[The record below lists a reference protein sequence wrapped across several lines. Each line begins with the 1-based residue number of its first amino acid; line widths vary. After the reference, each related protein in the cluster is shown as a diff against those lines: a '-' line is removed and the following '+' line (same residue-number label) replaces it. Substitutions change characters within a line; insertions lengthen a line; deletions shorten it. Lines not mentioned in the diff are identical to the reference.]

1 MIRASGLLS
10 RIFGKAAFIP
20 KNASPAAIRQIDLWY
35 SEPKDNGDTEWGYIG
50 RVAKN
55 DDYPLGFDFDTI
67 PGRSRKSF
75 ANNSFAIVSPKQA
88 VNSKPSTEA
97 LSAASYYK
105 PISPEN
111 TDSKIRRI
119 GKKKKVKQR
128 SKGWIWVQPWME
140 NYMHRQ
146 CKMNRSLPSD
156 ENERTAEKTRS
167 RPKKLYHAPNKD
179 GRSSILSAADMKLLG
194 KTMAAPKHSDQKKVL
209 KRRLKRTIYSQPKK
223 PIPKYQA
230 RILKEALGKTP
241 WKLDGNPRSKKKRRI
256 QSGATFSKNYWT
268 SKAKMK
274 RRQSGA
280 TFSKKHWTP
289 KRKAHSRSIE
299 SPDNFTSTYHDRTSS
314 VRRCGG

>member
-1 MIRASGLLS
+1 MG
-10 RIFGKAAFIP
+10 
-20 KNASPAAIRQIDLWY
+20 
-35 SEPKDNGDTEWGYIG
+35 
-50 RVAKN
+50 
-55 DDYPLGFDFDTI
+55 LGFDFDTI

-88 VNSKPSTEA
+88 VNSKPAKEA
-97 LSAASYYK
+97 LSVASYYK

-111 TDSKIRRI
+111 TDNEIRKI

-128 SKGWIWVQPWME
+128 SKGWILVQPWME

-156 ENERTAEKTRS
+156 EKERTDENTRS
-167 RPKKLYHAPNKD
+167 RPKKLYHAPDKD

-209 KRRLKRTIYSQPKK
+209 KRRLKRTIYSRPKK

-230 RILKEALGKTP
+230 WILKEALGKTP
-241 WKLDGNPRSKKKRRI
+241 WKLDGNPRTQKKRRR
-256 QSGATFSKNYWT
+256 QSGATSSKKHWT
-268 SKAKMK
+268 FIYKKK

-299 SPDNFTSTYHDRTSS
+299 SPDSATILPQ
-314 VRRCGG
+314 